1 MADDPTIIGSIGA
14 TLAIEYGLEIDP
26 NVVSQIPFDSPIY
39 DYLEAGVGA
48 PRRKLGKAAT
58 FGILTAADFTSSHD
72 GTFTCGGDPPG
83 ITTDRELKAIAKK
96 CYGALGGVKDVDI
109 IASSMA
115 IAPHNVS
122 GLDAV
127 SMRYRNDAEFLLNM
141 LYVRTRQAIDWGII
155 RGNTGT
161 NTKSFDGLE
170 YMVTAA
176 NGSQVLAVS
185 GAFAKGHLD
194 ELIIQM
200 MMKGIIPTAIA
211 CNPIM
216 LSTLIDTYTG
226 SGDQVSINMNMG
238 DQDVALGYWAKR
250 IVTPAGILPIVQDR
264 RFSVSGTAPTFT
276 GDIFVL
282 TREHMGEYIL
292 GLEWQVMPSALDLA
306 RVPGFYTS
314 QVFAVWSSLTLVE
327 KADWFAQG
335 RLTDVVVTYRPTPPT
350 PTA

>member
-14 TLAIEYGLEIDP
+14 TLAIEYGVEIDP
-26 NVVSQIPFDSPIY
+26 NVVSQIPFDSPMF
-39 DYLEAGVGA
+39 DYLEAGAGA

-58 FGILTAADFTSSHD
+58 FGILTAADFTGSND
-72 GTFTCGGDPPG
+72 GTFACGGDPPG
-83 ITTDRELKAIAKK
+83 LTTDRELKAIAKK
-96 CYGALGGVKDVDI
+96 CYGALAGVKDVDI
-109 IASSMA
+109 VASSMG
-115 IAPHNVS
+115 IAPHSVS

-127 SMRYRNDAEFLLNM
+127 SIKYRDDAEFLLNV

-161 NTKSFDGLE
+161 NTNSFDGLE

-176 NGSQVLAVS
+176 NSSQVLAVS
-185 GAFAKGHLD
+185 GAFAKGDLD

-200 MMKGIIPTAIA
+200 MMKGIYPTAIA

-226 SGDQVSINMNMG
+226 SGSQVSINMNMG
-238 DQDVALGYWAKR
+238 DEDVALGYWAKR
-250 IVTPAGILPIVQDR
+250 IVTPAGILPIIQDR

-282 TREHMGEYIL
+282 TRDHMGEYIL

-335 RLTDVVVTYRPTPPT
+335 RLTDVVVTYAPTPPT